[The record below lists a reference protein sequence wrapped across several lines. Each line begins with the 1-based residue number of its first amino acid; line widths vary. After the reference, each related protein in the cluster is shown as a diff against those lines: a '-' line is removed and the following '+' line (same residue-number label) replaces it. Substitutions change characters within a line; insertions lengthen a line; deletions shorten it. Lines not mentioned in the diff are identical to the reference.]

1 MGGAI
6 AESTTDNDFFYLCPE
21 CDYDLGEDFSNMN
34 EDSCPECDHP
44 IEKSSLTRGSANT
57 AIRLRG
63 FDEDDED
70 DEDDEIPDI
79 EEEGQEIRIEGY
91 TSGIDTYH
99 SFCLPYGYQW
109 SDVESWSMSGET
121 IFIEFTSGLSWN
133 ARLSL
138 LDNDSESTGDYRALD
153 DQYDVLGEY

>member
-21 CDYDLGEDFSNMN
+21 CDYDLGEDFSNMT

-63 FDEDDED
+63 FDEDDDDD
-70 DEDDEIPDI
+70 DEMPDI
-79 EEEGQEIRIEGY
+79 EDEGQEIRIEGY
-91 TSGIDTYH
+91 TSGTETYN

-121 IFIEFTSGLSWN
+121 VYIEFTSGLSWSN
-133 ARLSL
+133 SL
-138 LDNDSESTGDYRALD
+138 FIVNNDCDSTGDYRALD
-153 DQYDVLGEY
+153 NRYNVVGEY

>member
-21 CDYDLGEDFSNMN
+21 CDYDLGEDFSNMT
-34 EDSCPECDHP
+34 EDSCPECDHS

-57 AIRLRG
+57 AIQLQG
-63 FDEDDED
+63 FDDEHFDDDEM
-70 DEDDEIPDI
+70 PDI
-79 EEEGQEIRIEGY
+79 EDEGQEIRIEGY
-91 TSGIDTYH
+91 TSGTETYN

-121 IFIEFTSGLSWN
+121 VFIEFTSGLSWT
-133 ARLSL
+133 ARLSV
-138 LDNDSESTGDYRALD
+138 LDNDSECTGDYRALD
-153 DQYDVLGEY
+153 DRYNVVGEY

>member
-21 CDYDLGEDFSNMN
+21 CDYDLGEDFSNMT

-44 IEKSSLTRGSANT
+44 IEKESLTRGSAAP

-63 FDEDDED
+63 FDEDDD
-70 DEDDEIPDI
+70 DHDEMPDI
-79 EEEGQEIRIEGY
+79 EDEGQEIRIEGY
-91 TSGIDTYH
+91 VSGIETYN

-121 IFIEFTSGLSWN
+121 IFIEFTSGLSWSN
-133 ARLSL
+133 SL
-138 LDNDSESTGDYRALD
+138 VIVNNDTECTGDYRAID
-153 DQYDVLGEY
+153 DQYNVLGEY

>member
-21 CDYDLGEDFSNMN
+21 CDYDLGEDFSNMT
-34 EDSCPECDHP
+34 EDSCPECDHS

-57 AIRLRG
+57 AIQLQG
-63 FDEDDED
+63 FDED

-79 EEEGQEIRIEGY
+79 EDEGQEIRIEGY
-91 TSGIDTYH
+91 TSGIETYN

-109 SDVESWSMSGET
+109 SDVESWSMSGDT
-121 IFIEFTSGLSWN
+121 VYIEFTSGLSWN
-133 ARLSL
+133 ARLSVM
-138 LDNDSESTGDYRALD
+138 DNDTECTGDYRALD